1 MKADGKKT
9 KRFITDLFFL
19 VIACCVGAFATTA
32 VMLPNGLTSGG
43 LTGIVRILQTFIPMD
58 FSVMY
63 YALAILIW
71 VVVVALLGMEEGRKV
86 LVVTLLYPAILVVF
100 EQINFQLLE
109 EKDVI
114 LAAIFCGVFAGVCNG
129 LVFWRGYSFCGTES
143 VAKILKK
150 KLLPH
155 VDISKILLLLDSVI
169 IILSAFIF
177 GRNIDL
183 EGASD
188 ARSEEK
194 IRGIT
199 LHGAYMDDECVCQL
213 AESGA
218 VWTPTAVTI
227 GNLIGCGRYPDTV
240 LEPLLELHL
249 KNIAACHAQGGI
261 VAAGSDAGAYLVP
274 HGKGSFDEYALMRR
288 AGVTDAAMEA
298 AMEHVRLR
306 FRRAV

>member
-71 VVVVALLGMEEGRKV
+71 VVVVILLGMEEGRKV

-177 GRNIDL
+177 GRNIALYALVTQFIGSKMVDFIMYGF
-183 EGASD
+183 ET
-188 ARSEEK
+188 K
-194 IRGIT
+194 IVQMQIITSQNEAVAQYIMHEIHRGVSSYDIVGEYT
-199 LHGAYMDDECVCQL
+199 GQHRKQL
-213 AESGA
+213 IVLCSPRESMVIKKHLMEVDPSA
-218 VWTPTAVTI
+218 FVTI
-227 GNLIGCGRYPDTV
+227 MQVNTVWGEGRGFTDMY
-240 LEPLLELHL
+240 
-249 KNIAACHAQGGI
+249 
-261 VAAGSDAGAYLVP
+261 
-274 HGKGSFDEYALMRR
+274 DEK
-288 AGVTDAAMEA
+288 
-298 AMEHVRLR
+298 
-306 FRRAV
+306 

>member
-71 VVVVALLGMEEGRKV
+71 VVVVALLGMEERRKV

-177 GRNIDL
+177 GRNIALYALVTQFIGSKMVDFIMYGF
-183 EGASD
+183 ET
-188 ARSEEK
+188 K
-194 IRGIT
+194 IVQMQIITSQNEVVAQYIMHEIHRGVSSYDIVGEYT
-199 LHGAYMDDECVCQL
+199 GQHRKQL
-213 AESGA
+213 IVLCSPRESMVIKKHLMEVDPSA
-218 VWTPTAVTI
+218 FVTI
-227 GNLIGCGRYPDTV
+227 MQVNTVWGEGRGFTDMY
-240 LEPLLELHL
+240 
-249 KNIAACHAQGGI
+249 
-261 VAAGSDAGAYLVP
+261 
-274 HGKGSFDEYALMRR
+274 DEK
-288 AGVTDAAMEA
+288 
-298 AMEHVRLR
+298 
-306 FRRAV
+306 

>member
-155 VDISKILLLLDSVI
+155 VDISIRCRILPGGPGIQRTRRLLTGTLLALPFRRYRLLFPPAI
-169 IILSAFIF
+169 PQ
-177 GRNIDL
+177 
-183 EGASD
+183 
-188 ARSEEK
+188 
-194 IRGIT
+194 IRI
-199 LHGAYMDDECVCQL
+199 QK
-213 AESGA
+213 
-218 VWTPTAVTI
+218 
-227 GNLIGCGRYPDTV
+227 RQF
-240 LEPLLELHL
+240 LLRGL
-249 KNIAACHAQGGI
+249 
-261 VAAGSDAGAYLVP
+261 P
-274 HGKGSFDEYALMRR
+274 
-288 AGVTDAAMEA
+288 
-298 AMEHVRLR
+298 EHR
-306 FRRAV
+306 FRQIVQRL

>member
-9 KRFITDLFFL
+9 KRLITDLFFL

-71 VVVVALLGMEEGRKV
+71 VVVVVLLGKEEGKKV
-86 LVVTLLYPAILVVF
+86 LVVTVLYPAILVIF

-177 GRNIDL
+177 GRNIALYALVTQFIGSKMVDFIMYGF
-183 EGASD
+183 ET
-188 ARSEEK
+188 K
-194 IRGIT
+194 IVQMQIITSQNEAVAQYIMYEIHRGVSSYDIVGEYT
-199 LHGAYMDDECVCQL
+199 GQHRKQL
-213 AESGA
+213 IVLCSPRESMVIKKHLMEVDPSA
-218 VWTPTAVTI
+218 FVTI
-227 GNLIGCGRYPDTV
+227 MQVNTVWGEGRGFTDMY
-240 LEPLLELHL
+240 
-249 KNIAACHAQGGI
+249 
-261 VAAGSDAGAYLVP
+261 
-274 HGKGSFDEYALMRR
+274 DEK
-288 AGVTDAAMEA
+288 
-298 AMEHVRLR
+298 
-306 FRRAV
+306 

>member
-86 LVVTLLYPAILVVF
+86 LVVTVLYPAILVVF

-177 GRNIDL
+177 GRNIALYALVTQFIGSKMVDFIMYGF
-183 EGASD
+183 ET
-188 ARSEEK
+188 K
-194 IRGIT
+194 IVQMQIITSQNEAVAQYIMHEIHRGVSSYDIVGEYT
-199 LHGAYMDDECVCQL
+199 GQHRKQL
-213 AESGA
+213 IVLCSPRESMVIKKHLMEVDPSA
-218 VWTPTAVTI
+218 FVTI
-227 GNLIGCGRYPDTV
+227 MQVNTVWGEGRGFTDMY
-240 LEPLLELHL
+240 
-249 KNIAACHAQGGI
+249 
-261 VAAGSDAGAYLVP
+261 
-274 HGKGSFDEYALMRR
+274 DEK
-288 AGVTDAAMEA
+288 
-298 AMEHVRLR
+298 
-306 FRRAV
+306 